1 MDSKKLTIRPVLNF
15 SSEIP
20 IEDFQNKTVR
30 PILKLQHDLL
40 LQFFIFFCNKQK
52 VDILNVEKEKFNKAV
67 NNITKKNINLKNQFL
82 GLIIGQFTVGEF
94 EFYKENNTDIN
105 TNYVSYQFYTQDT
118 VDRFDLQLGAKAF
131 WLDVE
136 DDDGFGI
143 ALGAGVAFAVIDKL
157 SLGLDVYYTPDVIS
171 SGDIENTLD
180 IDLRLAYQM
189 LENGQLFIGYR
200 RFDADFEKGDVDIYD
215 DAYFGVKFSF

>member
-1 MDSKKLTIRPVLNF
+1 M

-82 GLIIGQFTVGEF
+82 GLIIGQFTVSEF
-94 EFYKENNTDIN
+94 DFYKENNTDIN
-105 TNYVSYQFYTQDT
+105 KRILMMIGQRIKDSQLEIKDFKTNN
-118 VDRFDLQLGAKAF
+118 K
-131 WLDVE
+131 
-136 DDDGFGI
+136 
-143 ALGAGVAFAVIDKL
+143 
-157 SLGLDVYYTPDVIS
+157 
-171 SGDIENTLD
+171 
-180 IDLRLAYQM
+180 
-189 LENGQLFIGYR
+189 
-200 RFDADFEKGDVDIYD
+200 
-215 DAYFGVKFSF
+215 